1 MYETFVLYPMN
12 THGYI
17 CPSGSSSAQWVSPL
31 VRLIAFWRALAIDR
45 IFNRWDSVAIQI
57 IAVVGKEL
65 ANHPTYS
72 VVTTGH
78 SLGGSLAALG
88 AVTLQQ
94 NFETT

>member
-1 MYETFVLYPMN
+1 VGFSSREANCL
-12 THGYI
+12 
-17 CPSGSSSAQWVSPL
+17 SG
-31 VRLIAFWRALAIDR
+31 ALWMAIDR

-57 IAVVGKEL
+57 ITIVGEEL

-78 SLGGSLAALG
+78 SLGGSLAVLG

>member
-1 MYETFVLYPMN
+1 MVVLL
-12 THGYI
+12 
-17 CPSGSSSAQWVSPL
+17 CPSGRSSAQWVSPL
-31 VRLIAFWRALAIDR
+31 VRPILSGALWMAIDR
-45 IFNRWDSVAIQI
+45 IFNRWDLVAIQI
-57 IAVVGKEL
+57 ITIVGKEL

-78 SLGGSLAALG
+78 SLGGSLAVLG

>member
-1 MYETFVLYPMN
+1 MRGAITGELIVVLL
-12 THGYI
+12 
-17 CPSGSSSAQWVSPL
+17 CPSGCSSAQWISHL
-31 VRLIAFWRALAIDR
+31 VRPILCGARWTAINR

-57 IAVVGKEL
+57 ITIVGKEL

-78 SLGGSLAALG
+78 SLGGSLAILG